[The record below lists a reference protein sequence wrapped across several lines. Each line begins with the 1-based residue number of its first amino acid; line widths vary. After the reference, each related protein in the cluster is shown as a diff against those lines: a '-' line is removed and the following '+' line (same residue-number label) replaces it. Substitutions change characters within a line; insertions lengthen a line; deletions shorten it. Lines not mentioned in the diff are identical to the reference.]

1 MNADISVSVSGI
13 AGPGGGMPEKP
24 VGTTWVGLVT
34 PEGELAQLF
43 HFSSGD
49 REKNK
54 VLAVEAALQLL
65 LDYLQDE

>member
-1 MNADISVSVSGI
+1 
-13 AGPGGGMPEKP
+13 MPEKP